1 MYGIPGNRYGN
12 MIRVASKD
20 LPDLVKEAQVEN
32 QPSRTF
38 FIEGFKKV
46 NLSFDG
52 MYLVDIVSGELVDE
66 RRFADCQITTPILS

>member
-12 MIRVASKD
+12 MIRVSSREI
-20 LPDLVKEAQVEN
+20 LDLVKEAQVEN
-32 QPSRTF
+32 MPSRTF

-52 MYLVDIVSGELVDE
+52 MYLVDTVSGELVDE
-66 RRFADCQITTPILS
+66 RRFADCQITTPVLS